1 MAKKPAVTRADQRRS
16 LILKALRDCVLK
28 QGYAKT
34 RLADIAEAAGMYP
47 SHLLYYFED
56 KNAILV
62 HYFQDVSQKIIAAL
76 DEAKSKAP
84 EYQIDLVA
92 DLFFGRQSITKAEVG
107 FMLEC
112 FGVAVNDSALS
123 KKKAE
128 LDEYCKDYLQAL
140 FEKSPRASIFNTK
153 NSAEVVYATLIG
165 LRSAVYFDDDLSLND
180 AHQLFWETIT
190 YMAGLN
196 NSRQKVA
203 AQVN

>member
-1 MAKKPAVTRADQRRS
+1 MSKKTGLTRADQRRS
-16 LILKALRDCVLK
+16 VILKALRDCVLR

-76 DEAKSKAP
+76 ENAKSKDP

-92 DLFFGRQSITKAEVG
+92 DLFFGRQSITKSEVG

-112 FGVAVNDSALS
+112 FGVAVNDSTLS
-123 KKKAE
+123 KKKSE
-128 LDEYCKDYLQAL
+128 LDEYCKDYLTAL
-140 FEKSPRASIFNTK
+140 FEKGPQASIFSPK
-153 NSAEVVYATLIG
+153 ASAEVVYATLIG
-165 LRSAVYFDDDLSLND
+165 LRSAVYFDNSLSLND
-180 AHQLFWETIT
+180 AHQLFRETIS

-196 NSRQKVA
+196 SGQIVVA
-203 AQVN
+203 S